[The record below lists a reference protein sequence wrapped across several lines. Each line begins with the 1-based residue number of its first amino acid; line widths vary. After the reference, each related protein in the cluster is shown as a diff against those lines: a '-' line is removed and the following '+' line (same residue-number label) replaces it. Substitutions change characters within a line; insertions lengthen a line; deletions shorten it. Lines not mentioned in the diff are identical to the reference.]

1 MKKNVCILFAV
12 VFVMGLFMVTAN
24 AQAMEEET
32 SMIQL
37 SGLIEVGGV
46 WQDIDYVGADPEVED
61 ETDLCLTTVELTAEA
76 ELNKWVNVVAV
87 LLYEDST
94 FDMNDGDETETTLEV
109 DEAIVTIGNT
119 EEYPLYVSAG
129 KMYVPFGA
137 LLTSFP
143 DDPLMD
149 APVTLVFG
157 ETLEKVLLV
166 GVEHAGFSFSAYA
179 FNGDVDEYGEDNN
192 IESYGADANYSMDD
206 ESGLEL
212 LVGASYISNV
222 ADADGW
228 EAAGE
233 VLEDAV
239 NEEAIALGVTIDDF
253 GLKDYIDGFAA
264 YLHVGFEG
272 FFVDAEY
279 MTALDEIDMSVNVTG
294 GALPAG
300 VYDLETNVEPEVWNV
315 EVGYNWDW
323 GKNLQIVLKYASTDE
338 AELLGLPED
347 RYGICLNQDIF
358 EDVVISLGYL
368 QDDYDEDKDF
378 EGRDER
384 DLVFAQIA
392 IEF

>member
-1 MKKNVCILFAV
+1 MKKNSCILFAV
-12 VFVMGLFMVTAN
+12 VFVLGLFMVTAN
-24 AQAMEEET
+24 AQATEAEGPK
-32 SMIQL
+32 IHF

-46 WQDIDYVGADPEVED
+46 WQDIDYEGADPELED
-61 ETDLCLTTVELTAEA
+61 ETDLCLTTIELEAEA
-76 ELNKWVNVVAV
+76 EVNEWVNVVAL
-87 LLYEDST
+87 LLYEDAT
-94 FDMNDGDETETTLEV
+94 FGEETHVELE
-109 DEAIVTIGNT
+109 EATVTIGNT
-119 EEYPLYVSAG
+119 EKYPLYVTAG
-129 KMYVPFGA
+129 KMFVPFGA

-166 GVEHAGFSFSAYA
+166 GFEQAGFSVSAYA

-192 IESYGADANYSMDD
+192 IESYGIDANYSMDD

-228 EAAGE
+228 EAIGE
-233 VLEDAV
+233 VLEDAI

-272 FFVDAEY
+272 FFVDGEY
-279 MTALDEIDMSVNVTG
+279 MTALDEIDLAVNVTG

-300 VYDLETNVEPEVWNV
+300 VYDLETDVEPEVWNV
-315 EVGYNWDW
+315 EVGYNWNW
-323 GKNLQIVLKYASTDE
+323 GKNLQIVLKYAGSDE
-338 AELLGLPED
+338 AEVLGLPED
-347 RYGICLNQDIF
+347 RYGICFNQDIF
-358 EDVVISLGYL
+358 EDVVISLGYI
-368 QDDYDEDKDF
+368 QDDYDEDEDF
-378 EGRDER
+378 EGRDDR